1 MKIGK
6 RKKDIENIMK
16 GRIVVAGKADTVTLG
31 QPVKNTFVN
40 YSTNKFMGSLMPM
53 S

>member
-6 RKKDIENIMK
+6 RKKNIENIMK

-31 QPVKNTFVN
+31 QPVK
-40 YSTNKFMGSLMPM
+40 KHL
-53 S
+53 